1 MIKIKKICLIMIMDQ
16 TRPWLV
22 ILVIL
27 VVIVCLYYWSRGPAK
42 NTPVVIDHN
51 DNGIFSADVIE
62 AYDPSSEVGF
72 ANVTPVEYDFSDVH
86 ANLPEFTGYGPGTYT
101 AAGRPGGEF

>member
-1 MIKIKKICLIMIMDQ
+1 MIKIKKICLTMIMDQ
-16 TRPWLV
+16 TRHWLV

-42 NTPVVIDHN
+42 NTPVVIN

-62 AYDPSSEVGF
+62 AYDPSSEVSF